1 MYTISAVFERPNLS
15 LKRKAAPGV
24 DDITWQKYGERLE
37 ENLRD
42 LSLRLQR
49 GSYRARPV
57 LRVRIP
63 KEDGGQRLLGI
74 PSIEDKVFQRATA
87 EVLNAVYEVD
97 FLGFSYG
104 FRRGRRQHQ
113 ALDALVVGIETKGV
127 NWVLDADIRGFF
139 DAIDHDWL
147 VRFVEHRIADKRV
160 VRHLKKWLQVGVLED
175 GKRSRMEVG
184 TPQGGRISPL
194 LANIY
199 LHYAL
204 DLWVQ
209 QWRRTKAHG
218 EVIIVRWADDC
229 IMGFQHKSDALKFWG
244 ELAERLRRFN
254 LELHPD
260 KTKLLEFGRFAAA
273 NRKKRGER
281 KPNTFTL
288 LGFTHICGKTRKGWF
303 TASRKTDAKRLRS
316 RLRRLKLELRRRLH
330 DPVHARNQ
338 LEKLLRY
345 MLCVH
350 PCQSPSLDSSG
361 R

>member
-1 MYTISAVFERPNLS
+1 M
-15 LKRKAAPGV
+15 K
-24 DDITWQKYGERLE
+24 
-37 ENLRD
+37 
-42 LSLRLQR
+42 
-49 GSYRARPV
+49 
-57 LRVRIP
+57 
-63 KEDGGQRLLGI
+63 
-74 PSIEDKVFQRATA
+74 
-87 EVLNAVYEVD
+87 VD

-113 ALDALVVGIETKGV
+113 ALDAPVVGIETKGV

-288 LGFTHICGKTRKGWF
+288 LGFTHIYGKTRKGWF

-330 DPVHARNQ
+330 DPV
-338 LEKLLRY
+338 LR
-345 MLCVH
+345 
-350 PCQSPSLDSSG
+350 
-361 R
+361 

>member
-1 MYTISAVFERPNLS
+1 MLS
-15 LKRKAAPGV
+15 MK
-24 DDITWQKYGERLE
+24 
-37 ENLRD
+37 
-42 LSLRLQR
+42 
-49 GSYRARPV
+49 
-57 LRVRIP
+57 
-63 KEDGGQRLLGI
+63 
-74 PSIEDKVFQRATA
+74 
-87 EVLNAVYEVD
+87 VD

-113 ALDALVVGIETKGV
+113 ALDAPVVGIETKGV

-281 KPNTFTL
+281 KPKLSPFSDL
-288 LGFTHICGKTRKGWF
+288 RIS
-303 TASRKTDAKRLRS
+303 AAKRERDG
-316 RLRRLKLELRRRLH
+316 LRRRVRL
-330 DPVHARNQ
+330 
-338 LEKLLRY
+338 
-345 MLCVH
+345 M
-350 PCQSPSLDSSG
+350 PSVFEVDFGGSSLSCEG
-361 R
+361 VSMILS